1 LAIPAWCHDT
11 TALDL
16 LRLARSHPTDPLH
29 RQNLATWLMDNGRRI
44 NDPDSL
50 DLGEALRA
58 SFQTGELVLLPPET
72 ARRLHPLVG
81 ALGGWLYGVQD
92 NSDAVAR
99 LWLLPPHSLELAPN
113 VWLEM
118 LPVSAGTFLM
128 GTPDTEAERDD
139 DETLHEVTLTR
150 PFLVSKYPVT
160 QEQWQSVMGR
170 NPSYFQ
176 GGNLPVE
183 MVSWNDAQEFFQK
196 VREKTGQAVCLPTEA
211 QWEYTCRAGTS
222 TPFHFGSVLN
232 GTQANCVGEFPYGTT
247 ETGPDL
253 QKTSPVGSYAANAW
267 GLHDMHGN
275 VWEWCQDWHGDYT
288 ASPIVDPRGPDSG
301 TMKVRRG
308 GSWFKYGHYC
318 RSANRNYGHSASRY
332 DTAGFRLV
340 REAP

>member
-1 LAIPAWCHDT
+1 MAIPAWCHDT

-16 LRLARSHPTDPLH
+16 LRLARSHPTDLLH
-29 RQNLATWLMDNGRRI
+29 RQNLATWLIDNGRRI
-44 NDPDSL
+44 SDPDSL

-72 ARRLHPLVG
+72 AQRLHPLVG
-81 ALGGWLYGVQD
+81 ALHGWLYGVQD

-139 DETLHEVTLTR
+139 DEILHEVTLTQ
-150 PFLVSKYPVT
+150 PFLVGKYPVT

-183 MVSWNDAQEFFQK
+183 MVSWNDAHEFFQK

-232 GTQANCVGEFPYGTT
+232 GTQANCVVVNHTATT

-253 QKTSPVGSYAANAW
+253 QKTSQVGSYAANAW

-275 VWEWCQDWHGDYT
+275 VWEWCQDWYGEY
-288 ASPIVDPRGPDSG
+288 SKEPVKDPQGVINGQYR
-301 TMKVRRG
+301 VLRG
-308 GSWFKYGHYC
+308 GSWLYNAWGC
-318 RSANRNYGHSASRY
+318 RSGLRIRVPSGYQGSRC
-332 DTAGFRLV
+332 GIRLIL
-340 REAP
+340 PL